1 MKLYLLRHGTAS
13 DVAPSDAERKLKR
26 EGEEEAQIAGSALA
40 ELGVKPSHVL
50 SSPLVRA
57 RQTAEIAARAMKFR
71 GEIEL
76 LDELTN
82 GTPTQLLLRTLKPYS
97 SEDGI
102 LLVGH
107 MPSLSEHLAALI
119 GSKSP
124 QGLPLGKAC
133 VACVDLDELRLGRG
147 QLRWLL
153 LQKQLRHIVERNA
166 QCNDALSFDP
176 KNPEEND
183 DLKRLDDFKRLI

>member
-1 MKLYLLRHGTAS
+1 MKLYFLRHGTAS
-13 DVAPSDAERKLKR
+13 DVAPSDAARKLTR
-26 EGEEEAQIAGSALA
+26 EGEGEAQIAGLALA

-76 LDELTN
+76 LDELAN
-82 GTPTQLLLRTLKPYS
+82 GTSTPTLLKALPSCSAR
-97 SEDGI
+97 EEI

-124 QGLPLGKAC
+124 QGLPLGKGS
-133 VACVDLDELRLGRG
+133 VACVDADEIRPGRG
-147 QLRWLL
+147 QLRWLMR
-153 LQKQLRHIVERNA
+153 QKQLLRIA
-166 QCNDALSFDP
+166 KPAA
-176 KNPEEND
+176 
-183 DLKRLDDFKRLI
+183 